1 MGVRMSIKRNFW
13 FVLLLLLATAL
24 LYIQFL
30 SNPIVFDD
38 LPFFAEDAAGRQ
50 PIDAI
55 SYSPFELRSLPYAT
69 LSWSKELF
77 GSDMRHFRIENL
89 ALHSA
94 VAITL
99 FFFLGRLFL
108 RVLPLRTADQFR
120 YDSLAFCAALLFAL
134 HPLAVYA
141 TGYLVQRTMLLATLF
156 SLLAMLSYLHGSER
170 DSRPWLW
177 GSVLFY
183 YMAVFTKE
191 HAIMLP
197 AIIVVLTVLLHE
209 DWRRKL
215 QQRWRLGLGFIGIAV
230 LVIFAQKGVLGQVYE
245 TSAPEMLTNPVSDLN
260 WPLSILT
267 QSWLFFKYAALWL
280 FPNPHWMSVDMRE
293 PFAPSLWSGYLLAL
307 VAFLAWG
314 GLAVWLL
321 FKRGRWGLLGF
332 SLLFPWLMFM
342 PEFSTVRIQETF
354 VLYRS
359 YLWVVGACALLPL
372 LLDALDKRIAAFMV
386 VVVALAI
393 IPISME
399 RLATFSHPL
408 TLWDDAAKL
417 LDGKEDE
424 VSFARIYNNRG
435 LEKLNLGYFAEAK
448 QDFEM
453 AIRMNPVSPFAYTNL
468 GATYLSVKQFEHAIQ
483 AFNHA
488 IEIMRKSGKKLDSR
502 PFYGKGKVY
511 EAMGDKAAARENY
524 ALSCQIA
531 QKGCDKLPN

>member
-1 MGVRMSIKRNFW
+1 MG
-13 FVLLLLLATAL
+13 
-24 LYIQFL
+24 
-30 SNPIVFDD
+30 
-38 LPFFAEDAAGRQ
+38 
-50 PIDAI
+50 
-55 SYSPFELRSLPYAT
+55 
-69 LSWSKELF
+69 
-77 GSDMRHFRIENL
+77 HFRIENL

-94 VAITL
+94 VAVAL
-99 FFFLGRLFL
+99 FVFLGRLFP
-108 RVLPLRTADQFR
+108 RVLPLRTEQQFR
-120 YDSLAFCAALLFAL
+120 YDALAFCAALLFVL

-141 TGYLVQRTMLLATLF
+141 TGYLAQRTMLLATLF

-177 GSVLFY
+177 ASVLLY
-183 YMAVFTKE
+183 YMAVFSKE
-191 HAIMLP
+191 HAVMLP
-197 AIIVVLTVLLHE
+197 AIMVALTVLIHE

-215 QQRWRLGLGFIGIAV
+215 QQRWRLGLGFVCIAV
-230 LVIFAQKGVLGQVYE
+230 LVVFAQKGVLGQVYE
-245 TSAPEMLTNPVSDLN
+245 TSAPEMLANPESDLN

-267 QSWLFFKYAALWL
+267 QSWMFFKYATLWL
-280 FPNPHWMSVDMRE
+280 LPNPHWMSVDMRE
-293 PFAPSLWSGYLLAL
+293 PFATSLWSGYLLAL
-307 VAFLAWG
+307 LAFLAWG

-321 FKRGRWGLLGF
+321 LRRGRLGLLGF

-359 YLWVVGACALLPL
+359 YLWVVGVCALLPL
-372 LLDALDKRIAAFMV
+372 ILDLLDKRIAAV
-386 VVVALAI
+386 IVGVVALAI

-417 LDGKEDE
+417 LDGKQDE

-468 GATYLSVKQFEHAIQ
+468 GATYLSVGQFENAIQ
-483 AFNHA
+483 AFNQA
-488 IEIMRKSGKKLDSR
+488 IEIMRKSGKNLDSR

-511 EAMGDKAAARENY
+511 EAVGNKAAARENY
-524 ALSCQIA
+524 ELSCQIA
-531 QKGCDKLPN
+531 NKGCDKLAD